1 MPEAWALSGSSET
14 LLASTAET
22 PPLDVRIRRRRR
34 EVGFGPVAG
43 QVGAADFTSGPRSE
57 DAHAMRGALLLVA
70 LAAGADA
77 FGYFTGEMECG
88 TYMDG
93 YDCSASTNC
102 YWDSTILP
110 WGNVPRSS
118 SSCQTESGCTLQPR
132 ARRRVRP
139 VLIVATSSP
148 RDSQVRPSRTPQ
160 FAHLRRAPGA

>member
-1 MPEAWALSGSSET
+1 MAGR
-14 LLASTAET
+14 LAQ
-22 PPLDVRIRRRRR
+22 R
-34 EVGFGPVAG
+34 
-43 QVGAADFTSGPRSE
+43 TSRGPRSE

-160 FAHLRRAPGA
+160 IVETDPTTAPGA

>member
-22 PPLDVRIRRRRR
+22 GSRIRACGR
-34 EVGFGPVAG
+34 AG
-43 QVGAADFTSGPRSE
+43 WRSGLHERATLR

>member
-1 MPEAWALSGSSET
+1 M
-14 LLASTAET
+14 
-22 PPLDVRIRRRRR
+22 
-34 EVGFGPVAG
+34 AG